1 MTLTKRPDR
10 NHSAEMAIFESRR
23 GALHYELLGAGRPIV
38 LLHGFTNF
46 GLSWSPQL
54 SALVHAGYRVI
65 LPDLH
70 GHGASQ
76 PATALCTVEDL
87 ATDMVALLD
96 HLGAGPA
103 VLCGLSLGGM
113 VAQQIAI
120 DRPDR
125 VSAIIVANSRSSF
138 SAPEHAAIVDNWIA
152 LLRQDNGPLE
162 RLRTTWPVLVNER
175 FRNSS
180 SGRAVFEV
188 WARVLAGV
196 PGSSLC
202 HVARGMTRFDMRGR
216 LATVRVPALLIGS
229 EEDRL
234 FSPDHTR
241 EIGNELAGS
250 TCAVISG
257 AGHLSNLDSSDQFNR
272 LLLDFLASHFAFP

>member
-1 MTLTKRPDR
+1 
-10 NHSAEMAIFESRR
+10 MAIFESRR

-38 LLHGFTNF
+38 LIHGFTNF

-54 SALVHAGYRVI
+54 SPLVHAGYRVV

-76 PATALCTVEDL
+76 PATARCTVEDL

-113 VAQQIAI
+113 VAQQMAI

-125 VSAIIVANSRSSF
+125 VAGIIVANSRSSF

-152 LLRQDNGPLE
+152 LLRQHNGPLE
-162 RLRTTWPVLVNER
+162 RLRTTWPTLVNES
-175 FRNSS
+175 FRESG
-180 SGRAVFEV
+180 SGRAVFEA
-188 WARVLAGV
+188 WAQVLAAV
-196 PGSSLC
+196 PGSSFC
-202 HVARGMTRFDMRGR
+202 HVAQGMTRFDLRGR
-216 LATVRVPALLIGS
+216 LANVRVPALLIGG
-229 EEDRL
+229 EHDRL
-234 FSPDHTR
+234 FSPDQTQ
-241 EIGNELAGS
+241 EIGIEIAGS
-250 TCAVISG
+250 VCAVISR

-272 LLLDFLASHFAFP
+272 LLLDFLASHFAVS

>member
-1 MTLTKRPDR
+1 MG
-10 NHSAEMAIFESRR
+10 IFESRR

-38 LLHGFTNF
+38 LIHGFTNF

-96 HLGAGPA
+96 HLGAGPT

-113 VAQQIAI
+113 VAQQMAI

-125 VSAIIVANSRSSF
+125 VAAIIVANSRSSF
-138 SAPEHAAIVDNWIA
+138 SDPEHTAIVDK
-152 LLRQDNGPLE
+152 LLYFA
-162 RLRTTWPVLVNER
+162 RTTVR
-175 FRNSS
+175 SS
-180 SGRAVFEV
+180 GCGQRGPYSSMRGSGRAVLG
-188 WARVLAGV
+188 APSLR
-196 PGSSLC
+196 PGHECSQQC
-202 HVARGMTRFDMRGR
+202 R
-216 LATVRVPALLIGS
+216 
-229 EEDRL
+229 DRPSVT
-234 FSPDHTR
+234 SPK
-241 EIGNELAGS
+241 A
-250 TCAVISG
+250 
-257 AGHLSNLDSSDQFNR
+257 
-272 LLLDFLASHFAFP
+272 

>member
-1 MTLTKRPDR
+1 
-10 NHSAEMAIFESRR
+10 MAIFESRR
-23 GALHYELLGAGRPIV
+23 GGLHYELFGAGRPIV
-38 LLHGFTNF
+38 LIHGFTNF

-87 ATDMVALLD
+87 AADMLALLD
-96 HLGAGPA
+96 HLGAGPT

-113 VAQQIAI
+113 VAQQMAI

-125 VSAIIVANSRSSF
+125 VAAIIVANSRSSF
-138 SAPEHAAIVDNWIA
+138 SAPEDTAIVDNWIV

-162 RLRTTWPVLVNER
+162 RLRTTWPILVNER
-175 FRNSS
+175 FRESS
-180 SGRAVFEV
+180 SGRAVFDA
-188 WARVLAGV
+188 WARVLAAV
-196 PGSSLC
+196 PGSSFC
-202 HVARGMTRFDMRGR
+202 HVAQGMTRFDVRGR
-216 LATVRVPALLIGS
+216 LATIRVPALLIGG
-229 EEDRL
+229 EHDRL

-241 EIGNELAGS
+241 EIGNEMAGS

>member
-1 MTLTKRPDR
+1 
-10 NHSAEMAIFESRR
+10 MAIFESGR
-23 GALHYELLGAGRPIV
+23 GDLHYESLGAGRPIV

-46 GLSWSPQL
+46 GLSWAPQL

-76 PATALCTVEDL
+76 PATALCTVPDL
-87 ATDMVALLD
+87 VTDVVALLD

-113 VAQQIAI
+113 VAQQMAI

-125 VSAIIVANSRSSF
+125 VAGIIVANSRSSF
-138 SAPEHAAIVDNWIA
+138 ADPELTAIVDGWIT
-152 LLRQDNGPLE
+152 LFRQHDGPLK
-162 RLRTTWPVLVNER
+162 RLQATWPTLINEE
-175 FRNSS
+175 FRQSS
-180 SGRAVFEV
+180 SGRAVFEA
-188 WARVLAGV
+188 WARVLTRL

-202 HVARGMTRFDMRGR
+202 HVAHGMTRFDLRGR
-216 LATVRVPALLIGS
+216 LAAIRVPALLIGG
-229 EEDRL
+229 EHDRL
-234 FSPDHTR
+234 FSPNHAR
-241 EIGNELAGS
+241 EIGNEIAGS
-250 TCAVISG
+250 ACAVISG

-272 LLLDFLASHFAFP
+272 LLLDFLPSHFPVA